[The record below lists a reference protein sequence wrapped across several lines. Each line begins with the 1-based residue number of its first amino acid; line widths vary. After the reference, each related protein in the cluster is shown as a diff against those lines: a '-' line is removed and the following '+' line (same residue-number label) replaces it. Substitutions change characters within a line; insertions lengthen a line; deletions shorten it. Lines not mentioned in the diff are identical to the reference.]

1 MKNLQCKFQPETEF
15 LGKANELQK
24 LSRRPGPAKRKLFP
38 EGRQD
43 TERERDESIPRT
55 EKASGQGT

>member
-1 MKNLQCKFQPETEF
+1 MSLHFTEQ
-15 LGKANELQK
+15 LLITESKLQK
-24 LSRRPGPAKRKLFP
+24 LSRRPGPAKRKLCP